1 MKRKSKMDVEY
12 DRGYAAG
19 HRAGIET
26 TTDVEAL
33 KERYNYLLLGGKWQ
47 RRVVDCEDAYLAG
60 FEDAMKT
67 LGVKP

>member
-12 DRGYAAG
+12 ERGYAAG

-26 TTDVEAL
+26 TTDVGAL
-33 KERYNYLLLGGKWQ
+33 KERYNYLKLGGSWDMLTTAA
-47 RRVVDCEDAYLAG
+47 RETYLAG

>member
-12 DRGYAAG
+12 ERGYAAG

-33 KERYNYLLLGGKWQ
+33 KERYNYLRLGGSWDKQ
-47 RRVVDCEDAYLAG
+47 RQADDYLAG